1 MLTRRQREALRSRSA
16 KGRNELGTIDP
27 PRPTRVRVGERRQP
41 MAPWTEIKSP
51 GLAAVLAFFC
61 AGLGHFYVGDFQ
73 RGIMFFIVLP
83 ICVGFAAVMSVL
95 MMQPLLLILCW
106 LVSAATYVFQIID
119 AYGCAEQANRAAM
132 GWRRR

>member
-1 MLTRRQREALRSRSA
+1 
-16 KGRNELGTIDP
+16 
-27 PRPTRVRVGERRQP
+27 